1 MLLLEGEV
9 VDEQSEMP
17 ESRRARSAALAAA
30 EVEVVVVVEAE
41 GGCCVHWAE
50 ATQSV
55 DSGTDSE

>member
-1 MLLLEGEV
+1 MLLLLEGEV
-9 VDEQSEMP
+9 VDKQSEMP

-30 EVEVVVVVEAE
+30 EVVEVVVEAE

-50 ATQSV
+50 ATESV